1 MTALIHFFFNISI
14 LRAKPQSLP
23 ASPFLMISTL
33 TAYGLISLLISLIE
47 LPVIQAFF
55 SALVDTALLVT
66 LAFISL
72 WIIDTPER
80 RLQTITALAGT
91 GSLLQLIAWPILL
104 WLSSVGEADNS
115 TLLYIPR
122 WGLLLLVIWNILV
135 IAHILRHALSVS
147 LPITFG
153 ISVLYMYFAIRIA
166 NILFIAA
173 R

>member
-1 MTALIHFFFNISI
+1 MVAMLTTY
-14 LRAKPQSLP
+14 SLM
-23 ASPFLMISTL
+23 SF
-33 TAYGLISLLISLIE
+33 LISLIE
-47 LPVIQAFF
+47 LPIIQAFF
-55 SALVDTALLVT
+55 SAFVDTTLLVT

-72 WIIDTPER
+72 WINDTPER
-80 RLQTITALAGT
+80 RLQTITALAGA
-91 GSLLQLIAWPILL
+91 GSLLQLVAWPILF
-104 WLSSVGEADNS
+104 WLSSAGEVDNS
-115 TLLYIPR
+115 TLLFIPR
-122 WGLLLLVIWNILV
+122 WALLLLVLWNILV